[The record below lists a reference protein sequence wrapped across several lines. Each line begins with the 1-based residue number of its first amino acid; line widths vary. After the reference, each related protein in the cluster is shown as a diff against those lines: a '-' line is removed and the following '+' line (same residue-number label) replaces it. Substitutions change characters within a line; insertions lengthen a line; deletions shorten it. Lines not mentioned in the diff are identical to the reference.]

1 MRFEGQKKMGYYPT
15 PLSVIER
22 IRGFIKYPEEN
33 LAILDPCCGE
43 GIALEKLN
51 GHPNCQTYG
60 IELDQARAKTAK
72 DRLHHV
78 ISGGYQESRV
88 SNKSFSMMLLNPPYD
103 FDEGTRKEEIFLR
116 DTLRY
121 IRPHGLLIY
130 IIPQHRV
137 NTKIATLLSFNFE
150 DIAVYKFPD
159 DEYEA
164 YSQVVIFA
172 VRKEQSC
179 VDEDVK
185 EMLAGI
191 PNMNLEDIPEVDNP
205 RYLLPGSEE
214 KILFTSRALDEEELE
229 ASIKRSPVN
238 KRLAPYFRP
247 TDYRTTDYR
256 TTQRPPLPLRT
267 GHQALLLASGYLD
280 GVVGKGGDLHVVKGR
295 VHKEV
300 KETTERTENEV
311 TVKKTDVI
319 RISVK
324 VLLPDGEIKTLQ

>member
-1 MRFEGQKKMGYYPT
+1 MRLEGQKKMGYYPT
-15 PLSVIER
+15 PLSVVER

-51 GHPNCQTYG
+51 GHPNCRTYG
-60 IELDQARAKTAK
+60 IELDQTRAKTAK
-72 DRLHHV
+72 ERLHHV

-103 FDEGTRKEEIFLR
+103 FDEGMRKEESFLR

-137 NTKIATLLSFNFE
+137 NKKIAALLSFNFE
-150 DIAVYKFPD
+150 DITVYKFPD

-164 YSQVVIFA
+164 YSQIVIFA
-172 VRKEQSC
+172 TRKEKPC
-179 VDEDVK
+179 VDEYVR

-191 PNMNLEDIPEVDNP
+191 PDANLENIPEVDNP
-205 RYLLPGSEE
+205 RYLLPCSDDR
-214 KILFTSRALDEEELE
+214 ILFTSRALDEEELE

-247 TDYRTTDYR
+247 TDYRTT
-256 TTQRPPLPLRT
+256 QRPPLPLRT

-280 GVVGKGGDLHVVKGR
+280 GVVGKGGDLHIVKGR

-300 KETTERTENEV
+300 KETTERTESEV

-319 RISVK
+319 KISVK
-324 VLLPDGEIKTLQ
+324 ILLPDGEIKTLQ